1 MSLWERFKNAM
12 VTDPLKPENKASASN
27 GNTRLVVPSTAP
39 GGIDSMRSGHFGRCD
54 CFTLVDIEQGK
65 VKNVKVI
72 PNPPH
77 IQGQCLAPVDLLK
90 LHGADAI
97 VVAGMG
103 MRPLDGFREA
113 GMEVYLGTGP
123 SVSDVVL
130 EFIVEALTPMSSQ
143 EACGGQ

>member
-1 MSLWERFKNAM
+1 MSILERLKNAM
-12 VTDPLKPENKASASN
+12 VTDPLKPENKPSTNN
-27 GNTRLVVPSTAP
+27 GNTRLAVPSAAP

-65 VKNVKVI
+65 VKDVTVI

-77 IQGQCLAPVDLLK
+77 IQGQCLAPVGLLK
-90 LHGADAI
+90 LHGANAI
-97 VVAGMG
+97 IVGGIG
-103 MRPLDGFREA
+103 MRPLTGFREA

-130 EFIVEALTPMSSQ
+130 EFIVDALTPMSPQ
-143 EACGGQ
+143 EACGGH